1 MITISCLGS
10 NGLLGN
16 QMFQYAA
23 LRSISKKFGYD
34 YFLPPKENFQT
45 DKRHLNL
52 IDCFKLNNE
61 DRKYVD
67 LYKIK
72 IDTLAFDENIFNKC
86 PDNIDIDAYFQ
97 DVKYFENNS
106 DEIKEAFTFNK
117 EYSDV
122 GNNYFYSAFPNEEV
136 ISLHIRRGD
145 YLNFSHH
152 PTQPIEYYAKAL
164 KFFNKNLKVLVFT
177 DDIQWARQQDLF
189 KSERFFFSENN
200 NGGVDM
206 YMQTLCSYHIIANS
220 TFSWWGAWLANSKM
234 VVKPKKWFGPPLD
247 NYNDFLFVN
256 GWISI

>member
-34 YFLPPKENFQT
+34 YFLPPEENFQT

-97 DVKYFENNS
+97 DVKYFQNNS
-106 DEIKEAFTFNK
+106 DEIKKAFTFNEK
-117 EYSDV
+117 YSDV

-164 KFFNKNLKVLVFT
+164 NFFNDNLKVLVFT

-220 TFSWWGAWLANSKM
+220 TFSWWGAWLANSKL

-247 NYNDFLFVN
+247 NYDDFLSVN